1 MARLGD
7 ICEIVSGTTPK
18 TNIPEYWG
26 GEINWITPAEID
38 ENTQIIFESERKIT
52 NKAVQSGG
60 LSPFP
65 AGTVVLSSRAPIG
78 KVAIAGV
85 EMYCNQGFK
94 NLICSE
100 VIYNKYL
107 YWFLKSK
114 TDYLN
119 SLGRGATFK
128 EISKEIVSNIDVPLR
143 SLEEQHYIADLLD
156 KISSLISLRKQQLA
170 KLDELVKAR
179 FVEMFGDPVKNDRGW
194 PTAPLGEIAE
204 IRIGP
209 FGSMLHKDDYIEKG
223 HALVNPSH
231 IIDGKIVI
239 DPKLTISDEKYFEL
253 SSYALQPGDV
263 VLGRRGEM
271 GRCAVACVEGL
282 LCGTGSMIIR
292 SKGKLLPYFL
302 QNILSSPGYKK
313 IIEDKAVGVT
323 MLNLNIPIVSA
334 LEVPLLPLREQNQYI
349 CFLKK
354 VDEIKLT
361 TQQGL
366 DKLEMVKKTLMQE
379 YFGGGVFA

>member
-7 ICEIVSGTTPK
+7 ICTVNPKIPNLDDRLRVSFVPMNKITE
-18 TNIPEYWG
+18 N
-26 GEINWITPAEID
+26 GEIDSSECRTFLEVKKGFTYFQNNDILFPKITPCM
-38 ENTQIIFESERKIT
+38 ENGKGALAISLKNGIGFGSTEFHVLRPIPTVAYGKWLYYVTVWDVFRKECEKHMTGSAGQKRVPKAFIENFELQVPSLEQQYHI
-52 NKAVQSGG
+52 V
-60 LSPFP
+60 
-65 AGTVVLSSRAPIG
+65 TVLD
-78 KVAIAGV
+78 KVS
-85 EMYCNQGFK
+85 
-94 NLICSE
+94 NLI
-100 VIYNKYL
+100 
-107 YWFLKSK
+107 F
-114 TDYLN
+114 
-119 SLGRGATFK
+119 
-128 EISKEIVSNIDVPLR
+128 
-143 SLEEQHYIADLLD
+143 
-156 KISSLISLRKQQLA
+156 LRKQQLA

-179 FVEMFGDPVKNDRGW
+179 FVEMFGDPVKSDRGW
-194 PTAPLGEIAE
+194 PTVPLGEIADV
-204 IRIGP
+204 RIGP

-292 SKGKLLPYFL
+292 SKGEMLPYFL

-323 MLNLNIPIVSA
+323 MLNLNVPIVSS
-334 LEVPLLPLREQNQYI
+334 LEVPLLPIEAQNRYI
-349 CFLKK
+349 CFLEKI
-354 VDEIKLT
+354 DEMKLT
-361 TQQGL
+361 ILQGL
-366 DKLEMVKKTLMQE
+366 DKLEMLKKALMQE
-379 YFGGGVFA
+379 YFGN